1 MRKKTGN
8 IIIKVVSAILILALL
23 GAGIALIYRY
33 TNGFNEDFKTFYL
46 EYNGEK
52 ILQSESEFSF
62 THGTEATFRVGYTF
76 DVGEKSREYSVKVVP
91 NEAESFDYTVGDRYM
106 RWRAKDETA
115 DLSEYFGLKKE
126 ADSFTLSFPA
136 EMTVEMM
143 LSSFYPDQEIQVSD
157 TETLIK
163 KALFCLEVTSYN
175 GKVTYTVL
183 FSVTQPTVELDRDH
197 IIFNGD

>member
-1 MRKKTGN
+1 MRKKTVN

-23 GAGIALIYRY
+23 VAGIALIYRY

-52 ILQSESEFSF
+52 ILQSESELSF

-91 NEAESFDYTVGDRYM
+91 NEAESFDYTVGDYSLT
-106 RWRAKDETA
+106 WGTTVETE
-115 DLSEYFGLKKE
+115 DLSEFFSLKKDE
-126 ADSFTLSFPA
+126 SSFTLTFPVG
-136 EMTVEMM
+136 MTA
-143 LSSFYPDQEIQVSD
+143 
-157 TETLIK
+157 ETL
-163 KALFCLEVTSYN
+163 LQSLYPGQEVTVADDDSLSMKTLYTLVVSSYN
-175 GKVTYTVL
+175 EKITYAVN
-183 FSVTQPTVELDRDH
+183 FSVRQPVVELDRDH